1 MVGGSNVKRMTELV
15 GQLGLDWRLLLSQAA
30 NFLILLIVLRVF
42 AYRPILNML
51 KERRA
56 RIEEGLTK
64 AEESDR
70 RLAQANEA
78 AAARRKEADAEALAI
93 LRETEVRSKELED
106 KLLANAR
113 RKEAEVLKNT
123 DLIIKGKAEQARREV
138 EAEAAELVK
147 NAIVATVE
155 LDPKTVDEALVAK
168 AVRSIRK

>member
-1 MVGGSNVKRMTELV
+1 MQELV
-15 GQLGLDWRLLLSQAA
+15 SQLGLDWRLLLSQAA

-70 RLAQANEA
+70 RLLQANEA

-93 LRETEVRSKELED
+93 LRETESKSKELEE
-106 KLLANAR
+106 KLLAEAH
-113 RKEAEVLKNT
+113 RKEADVLANT
-123 DLIIKGKAEQARREV
+123 DLIIKGKAEQARREM
-138 EAEAAELVK
+138 EAEAVTLVK
-147 NAIVATVE
+147 EALVAAVE
-155 LDPKTVDEALVAK
+155 LDPKAVDEALVER
-168 AVRSIRK
+168 AVKSLKTNNV